1 MRKAFNILS
10 LLLLVLTFSSCSL
23 EDDLDEIFYGQ
34 TWYMNGA
41 TINGMKLNSDV
52 KNFYTDT
59 GTNAYYVS
67 FSSNTFQGTLSAG
80 VTFSGTWT
88 ADGKKH
94 TIALTVTQKPNADT
108 AFDKQIYNIL
118 SAVTSYES
126 GAEFLLLKED
136 GDNQIFFGSSR

>member
-23 EDDLDEIFYGQ
+23 EDDLDEIFYGK

-67 FSSNTFQGTLSAG
+67 FSSGTFQGALSAG

-94 TIALTVTQKPNADT
+94 TIALTVNQKPNADT